1 MALYYLDTS
10 AAFKL
15 LAAEEHAEAF
25 LAFYREHRSDSWIS
39 SDLLRIEVSRAVTRN
54 WPALIPD
61 AQRLLDAF
69 EYVQIDE
76 DVVRSAIVEPDRLLR
91 SLDAIHLATARILG
105 PELTALLTYDDRL
118 AKAAADAGI
127 SVLAPVLPD
136 PRPGGDSLPA
146 GRARLCR
153 KSWNAWKGQHRSDP
167 AMGTHGCIA
176 ASSLVSAIS
185 VPSGFAGGA
194 RRWCLLCCPPCPC
207 FLLRPRSAP
216 CWPAWCPLAG
226 TPAGTR

>member
-15 LAAEEHAEAF
+15 LAAEEHADAF
-25 LAFYREHRSDSWIS
+25 LAFYRDHRSDNWIS
-39 SDLLRIEVSRAVTRN
+39 SDLLRIEVSRAVTRT

-105 PELTALLTYDDRL
+105 PELAALLTYDDRV
-118 AKAAADAGI
+118 AKADAGYPFWRR
-127 SVLAPVLPD
+127 ATPE
-136 PRPGGDSLPA
+136 PRPRPSRHERPVCRPA
-146 GRARLCR
+146 L
-153 KSWNAWKGQHRSDP
+153 HR
-167 AMGTHGCIA
+167 
-176 ASSLVSAIS
+176 
-185 VPSGFAGGA
+185 
-194 RRWCLLCCPPCPC
+194 
-207 FLLRPRSAP
+207 RPR
-216 CWPAWCPLAG
+216 LG
-226 TPAGTR
+226 TGRRPRRHLGAQRGGRSRRP

>member
-136 PRPGGDSLPA
+136 PRPGGGSLPA
-146 GRARLCR
+146 GRGPSFSKRSGRRPLAAGNPVWGTGKGNRL
-153 KSWNAWKGQHRSDP
+153 AIP
-167 AMGTHGCIA
+167 AMAVVPCRADPSAMAVSRTASAVRVA
-176 ASSLVSAIS
+176 A
-185 VPSGFAGGA
+185 
-194 RRWCLLCCPPCPC
+194 R
-207 FLLRPRSAP
+207 
-216 CWPAWCPLAG
+216 
-226 TPAGTR
+226 